1 MIFDSPLQ
9 DQKSIIIVISTY
21 VNLVVTVVF
30 AIEVI
35 CKWIVYGVISNGP
48 NSYFNDGW
56 NLLDF
61 IITNVSILS
70 IVFDSL
76 VLSDASL
83 AESSNKLE
91 LVKILRVLRS
101 IRLITRSESLKISI
115 KSLFY
120 AMPGIANLAIVI
132 LMFFLLFGIFFLNL
146 FKGKFYSCKFSGEL

>member
-9 DQKSIIIVISTY
+9 DQSSTVIIVSTY
-21 VNLVVTVVF
+21 VNIIVTVVF

-35 CKWIVYGVISNGP
+35 FKWIVYGVINNGP
-48 NSYFNDGW
+48 QCYFKDGW

-70 IVFDSL
+70 IIFDNL
-76 VLSDASL
+76 VLSGDSL
-83 AESSNKLE
+83 AKSSNKLE

-115 KSLFY
+115 MSLVY
-120 AMPGIANLAIVI
+120 AMPGIVNLAIVI
-132 LMFFLLFGIFFLNL
+132 FMFFLLFGIFFLNL
-146 FKGKFYSCKFSGEL
+146 FKGKFYSC

>member
-9 DQKSIIIVISTY
+9 DQTSTVIIVSTY
-21 VNLVVTVVF
+21 VNIIVTVVF

-35 CKWIVYGVISNGP
+35 FKWIVYGVINNGP
-48 NSYFNDGW
+48 QSYFKDGW

-70 IVFDSL
+70 IIFDNL
-76 VLSDASL
+76 VLSGDSL
-83 AESSNKLE
+83 AKSSNKLE

-115 KSLFY
+115 MSLVY
-120 AMPGIANLAIVI
+120 AMPGIVNLAIVI
-132 LMFFLLFGIFFLNL
+132 FMFFLLFGIFFLNL
-146 FKGKFYSCKFSGEL
+146 FKGKFYSC

>member
-9 DQKSIIIVISTY
+9 DQSSTVIIVSTY
-21 VNLVVTVVF
+21 VNIIVTVVF

-35 CKWIVYGVISNGP
+35 FKWIVYGVINNGP
-48 NSYFNDGW
+48 QSYFKDGW

-70 IVFDSL
+70 IIFDNL
-76 VLSDASL
+76 VLSGDSL
-83 AESSNKLE
+83 AKSSNKLE

-115 KSLFY
+115 MSLVY
-120 AMPGIANLAIVI
+120 AMPGIVNLAIVI
-132 LMFFLLFGIFFLNL
+132 FMFFLLFGIFFLNL
-146 FKGKFYSCKFSGEL
+146 FKGKFYSC